1 MKLSLSENKV
11 NQLILVDAEEDQVL
25 SSDFSLNFEPV
36 FLDENPRKFKV
47 LFDFEYIT
55 ADKKYLR
62 VDFHSHFITDSDI
75 DEGFRESKFPVVNAP
90 AIAFPF
96 LRAFLANLLI
106 SSGHQPVLLPSIN
119 FQNFAQENIS
129 KPIAL

>member
-11 NQLILVDAEEDQVL
+11 NQLILVDAEEDQTL
-25 SSDFSLNFEPV
+25 SSDFNLNFEPV
-36 FLDENPRKFKV
+36 FLEENPRQFKI

-62 VDFHSHFITDSDI
+62 VDFHSYFVTDSDI
-75 DEGFRESKFPVVNAP
+75 DEGFRTSKFPVVNAP

-106 SSGHQPVLLPSIN
+106 SSGHQPILLPSIN
-119 FQNFAQENIS
+119 FQNFAQENIP
-129 KPIAL
+129 KPVAL